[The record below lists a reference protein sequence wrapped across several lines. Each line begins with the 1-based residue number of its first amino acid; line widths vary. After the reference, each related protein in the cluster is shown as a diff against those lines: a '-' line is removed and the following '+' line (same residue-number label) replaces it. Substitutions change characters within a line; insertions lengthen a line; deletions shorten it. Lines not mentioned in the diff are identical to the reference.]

1 METSN
6 TNDYGAGAA
15 NLRERGQETLDE
27 ARQKFSDIQSQVI
40 RFIKERPTASLI
52 GAVAA
57 GFIVGRLLSRR

>member
-6 TNDYGAGAA
+6 TNDYAGAA
-15 NLRERGQETLDE
+15 NLRERGQDTLDD
-27 ARQKFSDIQSQVI
+27 ARQKFSDIQAQVI